1 MGATIKVVNTSR
13 IDESIEMLQQYL
25 DVAEIAPL
33 LEVLRAKAAEPDD
46 EAWLGRLAEVV
57 DGLGGLQGAVLTYA
71 PYIGILLAGVQFA
84 DDD

>member
-25 DVAEIAPL
+25 DVEELAPL

-71 PYIGILLAGVQFA
+71 PYVGILLAGVQF
-84 DDD
+84 DDGD